1 MQVLIYAPPSDME
14 KQLWKKIRRLVN
26 GKQYSLF
33 YRVSDLA
40 SYLKQPKT
48 NNGVCIF
55 QASEEVDLTD
65 LADIKPLLDDYGLIL
80 VLPGQS
86 ERMTCLGHALH
97 PRFIDYADGDME
109 HLEAVLEKMFTQF
122 KKEDALES

>member
-40 SYLKQPKT
+40 SYLKQPKGDK
-48 NNGVCIF
+48 GVCIF
-55 QASEEVDLTD
+55 QASEEVELID
-65 LADIKPLLDDYGLIL
+65 LAAIKPLLDDYGLIL

-97 PRFIDYADGDME
+97 PRFIDYADGDLE
-109 HLEAVLEKMFTQF
+109 HLQAVL
-122 KKEDALES
+122 KKLFAWTSSRNSV